1 MAESYSVKA
10 ILSAVD
16 KGFTSTFSKA
26 ERLVERISSQCEK
39 STSSTAKLTSGF
51 KSMAAAIGVTQ
62 AVGAAFDL
70 LSGSIDS
77 AVSRYDTLNRFP
89 KVLQQIGFTAE
100 DSQKSMEELSKGIQ
114 GLPTTLDDVV
124 STTQRLASM
133 TGDLDKATKTTLALN
148 DAFIASGS
156 SSEDAS
162 RGLTQ
167 YVQMLA
173 KGQVDL
179 ESWRSLQETMSVALN
194 DVAKA
199 FGFAGGFCS
208 E

>member
-1 MAESYSVKA
+1 MAESFSVKA

-26 ERLVERISSQCEK
+26 ERLVEQIASQCEK

-62 AVGAAFDL
+62 AVSAAFDL
-70 LSGSIDS
+70 LSDSIDS

-89 KVLQQIGFTAE
+89 KVLQQIGFTAQ
-100 DSQKSMEELSKGIQ
+100 DSQKSMDELSKGIQ

-124 STTQRLASM
+124 STTQRLAAM

-162 RGLTQ
+162 RGLDQ

-179 ESWRSLQETMSVALN
+179 
-194 DVAKA
+194 
-199 FGFAGGFCS
+199 
-208 E
+208 